1 MNTIL
6 YNAKIHTMDKEK
18 PFVEAVAI
26 QNEIVIAIGTNQE
39 ILNLSNN
46 QFVTQNMNGRVI
58 LPGFTDSH
66 IHLNYF
72 AKSLTQVD
80 CATNTK
86 EECLA
91 NVRQKVLHTQPG
103 DWVIGHGWNQN
114 NWQNGYGT
122 ISDLDEISEIHP
134 IYLTAKSLHAS
145 WANSLAL
152 KQAGINE
159 QTQNP
164 DRGMIGKNSKGEL
177 SGILFENATQ
187 LVEKIIPPST
197 INQTSDNLEIAQQEL
212 WKFGITGVHDFDSK
226 DCFLGLQ
233 KLEIDRKLKLRVLK
247 SIPLD
252 NLDAAIEFGTMTGFG
267 SDFLKNGSVKLF
279 SDGALGPQTAA
290 MIESYENNPANY
302 GVLLLSS
309 DEIFEIGKKA
319 LDANISM
326 AIHAIGDLAN
336 KTVLDGFR
344 KLRIYEEKS
353 NKPEVKHRIEHVQ
366 ILNKDLLNQLAELK
380 ITASVQPIHLISDM
394 ETADKYWGTRSQYA
408 YPFQSLLRFGTN
420 IVFGSDS
427 PVESPNPF
435 LGIFAA
441 TCRLKENGFPVPLG
455 WYPEQKISL
464 FEAIR
469 AYTTSPAKLAGWKKY
484 SGRIFP
490 NEFAD
495 LIALDDDI
503 FKLPNEQ
510 IMNLLPNATMVSG
523 EWVWR
528 R

>member
-1 MNTIL
+1 M

-18 PFVEAVAI
+18 PFVEAIAI
-26 QNEIVIAIGTNQE
+26 QDEKVVAIGTNE
-39 ILNLSNN
+39 EVLNLSTN
-46 QFVTQNMNGRVI
+46 QSDSLNMDGKTI

-66 IHLNYF
+66 LHLNYF
-72 AKSLTQVD
+72 AKSLTQVN
-80 CATNTK
+80 CETNTK

-91 NVRQKVLHTQPG
+91 RVRQKVLQTKPG
-103 DWVIGHGWNQN
+103 EWVIGHGWNQN
-114 NWQNGYGT
+114 NWENGYGT
-122 ISDLDEISEIHP
+122 ISELDEISNVHP

-152 KQAGINE
+152 SQAGLSKF
-159 QTQNP
+159 TQNP
-164 DRGMIGKNSKGEL
+164 EGGMIGKNSDGNL
-177 SGILFENATQ
+177 TGLLFENATQ
-187 LVEKIIPPST
+187 LVEKIIPQSD
-197 INQTSDNLEIAQQEL
+197 INKITENLEFAQSEL
-212 WKFGITGVHDFDSK
+212 WKYGITSIHDFDGK
-226 DCFLGLQ
+226 DCFLALQ
-233 KLEIDRKLKLRVLK
+233 KLEIAGKLKLRVLK

-252 NLDAAIEFGTMTGFG
+252 ILDAAIDFGVSTGFG
-267 SDFLKNGSVKLF
+267 SDLLRIGSLKLF

-290 MIESYENNPANY
+290 MIDPYENNPSNY

-319 LDANISM
+319 LNSNLSM
-326 AIHAIGDLAN
+326 AVHAIGDLAN

-344 KLRIYEEKS
+344 KLRTFEEKL
-353 NKPEVKHRIEHVQ
+353 NLPEVRHRIEHVQ
-366 ILNKDLLNQLAELK
+366 ILTQDLLNQLAILK

-394 ETADKYWGTRSQYA
+394 ETADKYWGNRSQYA
-408 YPFQSLLRFGTN
+408 YPFQSLLRNSTN

-441 TCRLKENGFPVPLG
+441 TCRRKENGFPDTLG

-464 FEAIR
+464 LDAIR
-469 AYTTSPAKLAGWKKY
+469 AYTISPAKLAGWKKT

-495 LIALDDDI
+495 LLVLDEDI
-503 FKLPNEQ
+503 FHLPNDQ
-510 IMNLLPNATMVSG
+510 IKNLLPIATMVSG

-528 R
+528 K

>member
-1 MNTIL
+1 
-6 YNAKIHTMDKEK
+6 
-18 PFVEAVAI
+18 
-26 QNEIVIAIGTNQE
+26 
-39 ILNLSNN
+39 
-46 QFVTQNMNGRVI
+46 MNGRVI
-58 LPGFTDSH
+58 LPGITDSH

-86 EECLA
+86 EDCLA
-91 NVRQKVLHTQPG
+91 NVRQKVLQTQPG
-103 DWVIGHGWNQN
+103 EWVIGHGWNQN
-114 NWQNGYGT
+114 NWQDGYGT
-122 ISDLDEISEIHP
+122 ISDLDEISKVHP

-152 KQAGINE
+152 MQVGINK

-164 DRGMIGKNSKGEL
+164 DGGMIGKNSNGEL
-177 SGILFENATQ
+177 SGILFEKATL
-187 LVEKIIPPST
+187 LVEKNFPHSNIV
-197 INQTSDNLEIAQQEL
+197 QTSANLEIAQKKL
-212 WKFGITGVHDFDSK
+212 WEFGITSVHDFDGK
-226 DCFLGLQ
+226 DCFLALQ
-233 KLEIDRKLKLRVLK
+233 KLEKDGKLKIRVLK

-252 NLDAAIEFGTMTGFG
+252 IVDAAIEFGVTTGFG
-267 SDFLKNGSVKLF
+267 SDFLKIGSVKLF

-290 MIESYENNPANY
+290 MIDPYENNLSNF
-302 GVLLLSS
+302 GVLLLTS
-309 DEIFEIGKKA
+309 DEIFEIGIKA
-319 LDANISM
+319 LDSNISM

-336 KTVLDGFR
+336 KTVLDGFKR
-344 KLRIYEEKS
+344 LSNYEEKS
-353 NKPEVKHRIEHVQ
+353 NKPEIRHRIEHVQ
-366 ILNKDLLNQLAELK
+366 ILNRDLLNQLVELK

-394 ETADKYWGTRSQYA
+394 DTADKYWGTRSQYA
-408 YPFQSLLRFGTN
+408 YPFQSLLQNGTN

-441 TCRLKENGFPVPLG
+441 TCRRKENGFPDTLE

-464 FEAIR
+464 FEAIQ

-495 LIALDDDI
+495 LIVLDEDI
-503 FKLPNEQ
+503 FQLPNDQ
-510 IMNLLPNATMVSG
+510 IKNLLPSATMVSG
-523 EWVWR
+523 EWMWQK
-528 R
+528 